1 MDLVKKNNTL
11 KQLYFSGTCG
21 IFFWKKVPSKYEMK
35 EKFIDRICLE
45 ARPAEIDL
53 APHEYFEGIEP

>member
-1 MDLVKKNNTL
+1 
-11 KQLYFSGTCG
+11 
-21 IFFWKKVPSKYEMK
+21 MK

-53 APHEYFEGIEP
+53 APQDVAELIQNCVAWYKWCLWCHGLF